1 MDELLVQRGDGS
13 QYELVRSRLHGRG
26 LVTQTRDRRVTAKC
40 PAHDDRNPSLTLDEG
55 RDGLALVRCHAG
67 CTYPDVVSALG
78 LTMQEVGTLAPMAPS
93 DRQSRT
99 AAANNDRGGKTGVPL
114 VPVPIDAPSP
124 TFRHPR
130 HRKPTGIWK
139 YTDSAGGVLMYTCR
153 FDRAGKKQILPY
165 TFRDLNGGTRGWRWA
180 GLAGMHPIFGQKRLA
195 DRPDAPVLLV
205 EGEKTAVAATELF
218 PNHVPVTWAGGA
230 GTVTKVDWTPLAGRR
245 VTIWPDN
252 DDPGRV
258 AMEKAASSL
267 VDVGA
272 HEIRCVEIPRT
283 FTPKWDLADSPPDG
297 WDSRRLRSLVD
308 NARPHMVAGERQ
320 STHEA
325 LHVLT
330 IRELLEVRVKPREQI
345 LAPWLPAQGLAMV
358 HAYRG
363 TGKTYVAL
371 GIAVAVAAGGR
382 FLRWHAPRPR
392 SVLYIDGEMPAQAL
406 QERFA
411 RTIRTSEVQPAAA
424 LRIVTPDFQDLGMP
438 NLAGR
443 EGQRTIES
451 CLEGVDLLIVDH
463 LSALCRG
470 GRENEAESWLPVQ
483 EWGLKLR
490 SQGVSVLFL
499 HHSGKTGLQ
508 RGTSRREDVLDSV
521 IQLSRAAD
529 YSPAEGAAFEV
540 HFEKARGF
548 HGDDARPF
556 EAHMETLGDAYRWT
570 VKDLE
575 LSTAG
580 KVARLLEEG
589 MNQKDI
595 ADELSITK
603 GAVSKAKKKAIE
615 LGLYVGGGR

>member
-1 MDELLVQRGDGS
+1 
-13 QYELVRSRLHGRG
+13 
-26 LVTQTRDRRVTAKC
+26 
-40 PAHDDRNPSLTLDEG
+40 
-55 RDGLALVRCHAG
+55 
-67 CTYPDVVSALG
+67 
-78 LTMQEVGTLAPMAPS
+78 
-93 DRQSRT
+93 
-99 AAANNDRGGKTGVPL
+99 
-114 VPVPIDAPSP
+114 
-124 TFRHPR
+124 
-130 HRKPTGIWK
+130 
-139 YTDSAGGVLMYTCR
+139 
-153 FDRAGKKQILPY
+153 
-165 TFRDLNGGTRGWRWA
+165 
-180 GLAGMHPIFGQKRLA
+180 
-195 DRPDAPVLLV
+195 
-205 EGEKTAVAATELF
+205 
-218 PNHVPVTWAGGA
+218 
-230 GTVTKVDWTPLAGRR
+230 
-245 VTIWPDN
+245 
-252 DDPGRV
+252 
-258 AMEKAASSL
+258 
-267 VDVGA
+267 
-272 HEIRCVEIPRT
+272 
-283 FTPKWDLADSPPDG
+283 
-297 WDSRRLRSLVD
+297 
-308 NARPHMVAGERQ
+308 
-320 STHEA
+320 
-325 LHVLT
+325 
-330 IRELLEVRVKPREQI
+330 
-345 LAPWLPAQGLAMV
+345 
-358 HAYRG
+358 
-363 TGKTYVAL
+363 
-371 GIAVAVAAGGR
+371 
-382 FLRWHAPRPR
+382 
-392 SVLYIDGEMPAQAL
+392 MPAQAL